1 MNDLLQS
8 LKQPEYVHVLLNPL
22 PVYATAMGLVA
33 LIVGLILRSRAAQ
46 GVALFLIVIGTLSVW
61 PVEET
66 GEHGYDRVYSMS
78 NTDGHKWL
86 IEHVR
91 RFNAVEWIF
100 YATAAVAAAGI
111 VALWKFPKAGTWLVI
126 VSLAGTLASLAA
138 GGWISQAGGK
148 VRHTEFRNSKPP
160 EPPPGFED

>member
-1 MNDLLQS
+1 MNDFLQS
-8 LKQPEYVHVLLNPL
+8 LRQPEYIHILLNPL

-33 LIVGLILRSRAAQ
+33 LVIGLILRSRAVQ
-46 GVALFLIVIGTLSVW
+46 GVALFLVVIGTASVW

-66 GEHGYDRVYSMS
+66 GEAAYEKIYGMS
-78 NTDGHKWL
+78 DDVGHKWL

-91 RFNAVEWIF
+91 RFEAVEWIF
-100 YATAAVAAAGI
+100 FITAALAAAGI
-111 VALWKFPKAGTWLVI
+111 VALWKFPKAGTWLVV

-148 VRHTEFRNSKPP
+148 VRHTEFRNSAPP
-160 EPPPGFED
+160 EPPGGFED